1 MLAIYKKEVR
11 SLLTSMIGQ
20 VFIAFLLVV
29 CGIYF
34 TAYHLQGMYPQF
46 AYTLQAVQFVF
57 LIAVPILTMRVLA
70 EERKQKTDQLLLTA
84 PVSVTEII
92 MGKFLALVT
101 VYFVAVAVLAFYP
114 LILTQFG
121 TVSLKEAYTALAGFF
136 FLGCAFLAIGLYLS
150 SITESQVIAAV
161 LTFLVLFVSY
171 VSEGIAGFFPET
183 ASASFYTLLLLAVAA
198 AIIVYLTIGNPVIA
212 SGVGILGAGLLTALY
227 LLNSSVY
234 EGLIQDIFSIFN
246 LSGHSEE
253 FANGIMDLTS
263 VVYYLSVIGVF
274 LFLSV
279 QSIQKRRWGWEGES

>member
-84 PVSVTEII
+84 PISVTEII

-101 VYFVAVAVLAFYP
+101 VYFAAVAVLAFYP

-121 TVSLKEAYTALAGFF
+121 TVSLKEAYTALTGFF

-198 AIIVYLTIGNPVIA
+198 ALIVYLTIGNPVIA
-212 SGVGILGAGLLTALY
+212 IGVGILGAGLLTALY

>member
-11 SLLTSMIGQ
+11 GFLTSMIGY

-34 TAYHLQGMYPQF
+34 TAYHLQAMYPQF

-57 LIAVPILTMRVLA
+57 LIAVPILTMRILA
-70 EERKQKTDQLLLTA
+70 EEQKQKTDQLLLTA
-84 PVSVTEII
+84 PVSVTEIVF
-92 MGKFLALVT
+92 GKYLALVT
-101 VYFVAVAVLAFYP
+101 IYVIPVVILAFYP
-114 LILTQFG
+114 LILSQFG
-121 TVSLKEAYTALAGFF
+121 TVALPETYTALFGFF
-136 FLGCAFLAIGLYLS
+136 LLGCSFLAIGLYLS
-150 SITESQVIAAV
+150 SVTESQVIAAV

-183 ASASFYTLLLLAVAA
+183 ASASFYTLLVLAVIAA
-198 AIIVYLTIGNPVIA
+198 LLIYVMLGNPIIA
-212 SGVGILGAGLLTALY
+212 LGAGVVAAGGLVAIY
-227 LLNSSVY
+227 LMNSSVF
-234 EGLIQDIFSIFN
+234 EGLIQDMINVFN

-253 FANGIMDLTS
+253 FSNGILDITS

-279 QSIQKRRWGWEGES
+279 QSIQKRRWS